1 MGDFVYKAL
10 YRKWRPRVFED
21 VIGQDHI
28 TNTLKNQI
36 LLNRVGHAY
45 LFVGT
50 RGTGK
55 TTCAK
60 IFAQAINCKASQN
73 GDPCNKC
80 DICLGVQEGS
90 ILDILEIDAAS
101 NNGVDNIRD
110 IRDESAYSPAVCDK
124 KVYII
129 DEAHMLSAG
138 AANALLKILEEPP
151 AHVMFIL
158 ATTEFH
164 KIPATILSRCQRF
177 DFKRIPTQLLSDYL
191 LEISKKETLALDKN
205 AAMDIA
211 ISADGSVRDALSI
224 LERCSSLTS
233 TIDSEVVDSC
243 LGLTA
248 KSDIVE
254 LCDFIAKKDIRGA
267 LDKFNSLY
275 MSGNEITSL
284 CEQLITYC
292 KDLLLFS
299 AASVLPESVISEH
312 IKRQA
317 PLFKQ
322 QTLVYMADTLSD
334 TLGRMSRS
342 FNKKAD
348 FEICLFKLINPQGSQ
363 SFKAEPPLSGVP
375 FQKSLPREEAPAPP
389 HFEAIRSEKI
399 SEESSPAVSKSNS
412 EDFPQEISLGD
423 NITEKPFN
431 LLGGLISKLTENG
444 KMIIVSCLKNCTAK
458 IGENSFI
465 LETSNEYSAENL
477 SGRDAIKT
485 ISDALSE
492 LTGVSD
498 MKIQICSKD
507 EKKKPEVDP
516 FDDLIRIAKSNPDK
530 FDLN

>member
-1 MGDFVYKAL
+1 MYKAL
-10 YRKWRPRVFED
+10 YRKWRPRVFSD

-60 IFAQAINCKASQN
+60 IFAQAINCQNPQN

-80 DICLGVQEGS
+80 DICRGVIEGS

-110 IRDESAYSPAVCDK
+110 IRDESAYSPAMCDK

-177 DFKRIPTQLLSDYL
+177 DFKRIPTSLLSDYIL
-191 LEISKKETLALDKN
+191 DIAKKEELDLDKN
-205 AAMDIA
+205 AAADIA
-211 ISADGSVRDALSI
+211 ISADGSVRDALSL
-224 LERCSSLTS
+224 LERCSSLTD
-233 TIDSEVVDSC
+233 TINSEVVDSC

-248 KSDIVE
+248 KNDIVE
-254 LCDFIAKKDIRGA
+254 LCDFIAQKDIKGA
-267 LDKFNSLY
+267 LEKFNSLY

-299 AASVLPESVISEH
+299 AASVLPESVIREH

-317 PLFKQ
+317 PLFYPQ
-322 QTLVYMADTLSD
+322 ALVYMADTLSD

-348 FEICLFKLINPQGSQ
+348 FEICLFKLINPPSPQ
-363 SFKAEPPLSGVP
+363 SIVQPPQSSVP
-375 FQKSLPREEAPAPP
+375 IQTAPP
-389 HFEAIRSEKI
+389 QRVQTVPSAFETIKSEKA
-399 SEESSPAVSKSNS
+399 SEETSPSALSPKTGA
-412 EDFPQEISLGD
+412 FPQELRLGED
-423 NITEKPFN
+423 ITEKPFN
-431 LLGGLISKLTENG
+431 LLGGLISKLSENG

-458 IGENSFI
+458 IGENAFI
-465 LETSNEYSAENL
+465 LETNDEYSAETL
-477 SGRDAIKT
+477 SVKESQKT

-498 MKIQICSKD
+498 MKIQIRCKE
-507 EKKKPEVDP
+507 EKTNSETDP

-530 FDLN
+530 FELN